1 MKLIHISDQ
10 GPAAIPDTKDGRQLS
25 CPHEVCGL
33 MGKTEDIGIQC
44 TICHGRSKHGMLC
57 KTWAST

>member
-10 GPAAIPDTKDGRQLS
+10 GPAAIPDTKDGGQLS

-33 MGKTEDIGIQC
+33 MGKTEDIGI
-44 TICHGRSKHGMLC
+44 
-57 KTWAST
+57 